1 MAVNVLNPSI
11 ASQENLE
18 LFLLDLRY
26 REGRLVQVENNRPVL
41 LNDKDSA
48 WIVYSGVID
57 VFVVPLKEGR
67 VDGTRRHL
75 FRSRTGQLLLG
86 VSGRYGNE
94 MGVLVTGTPGSR
106 LLQLPLKRLK
116 DLTADM
122 EYSEFI
128 EAMLNDWVIAL
139 STSVSSN
146 LIPRDHVLL
155 SSGSTIS
162 IKQEQVALPQKG
174 ILWVRVRSGDD
185 TCYLDNPGLRVAPN
199 GHYLPLSSKHT
210 WLRSLGN
217 TELETADT
225 KAFLTHESLWHSLA
239 EFHELIFE
247 FIRLNQNEEAAAEKE
262 RLLKQAEAEQAVME
276 RALYRLATPLAS
288 KEASLYADVAE
299 DTQNNFLAAAKLVGK
314 AIGVFIKMPPGSAGD
329 QTLGELFKGIA
340 RASGIRV
347 REVSLRGAWWNSDN
361 GPILGFLSE
370 NQRAVALLPGS
381 TTSYELH
388 DPVARQKRRV
398 TEAVAKE
405 LLPHGFAF
413 YRPFPSRLVTAWELL
428 KFGSFATRSDLI
440 MVLIMGVF
448 LGLLGLLPPEASR
461 YIFDVLIPQGNKNTL
476 WMIGIGLFLLALV
489 TGLFQY
495 TRGIAMMRASTK
507 MDVSIQA
514 ALWDRLMTLPLRFF
528 RNYSAGDL
536 GMRAMGITTIRR
548 TLSGPIITTVL
559 TSIFSIFNLVL
570 LFTYSTRLAFVAL
583 AIVLVAFVITVTGS
597 ILYIRRQRVLT
608 DLQGEVSGKVL
619 QLLTGV
625 SKFRVTGAENQAF
638 LLWSELFSKQKQ
650 HTYTARGVTNVMQS
664 FNSAY
669 PTIASLVLFAVI
681 INTDSIELSIG
692 DFVAFYVA
700 FIQFL
705 SAWLTLGTML
715 MYILTIIP
723 MYERLK
729 PILTAQPEADEAKLA
744 PSQFSGQIEV
754 SHVSFRYQENGPQI
768 LKDVSLSIQPGEFV
782 ALVGPSGSGKSTLFR
797 LLLGFE
803 KAESGGIYYDDQDLG
818 DLDVRLVRQQIGVV
832 LQNSTLMSG
841 DIFTNIVGSS
851 PDLTIDDAWEAA
863 RMAGLENDLKD
874 MPMGMHTV
882 VSERGSNFSGG
893 QRQRLLI
900 ARALVNK
907 PRLLY
912 FDEATSAL
920 DNRTQDIVSR
930 SLESIQATRVVIAHR
945 LSTIINA
952 DRIYVLEGG
961 RLVQSGTYAEL
972 MKQPGPFAE
981 LAKRQ
986 VV

>member
-1 MAVNVLNPSI
+1 MAVNVLNPSV
-11 ASQENLE
+11 ANKENLE

-26 REGRLVQVENNRPVL
+26 REGRLVQVENNRPLL

-48 WIVYSGVID
+48 WIVYSGIID
-57 VFVVPLKEGR
+57 VFVVPLKDGE
-67 VDGTRRHL
+67 VYGTRRHL
-75 FRSRTGQLLLG
+75 FRSGTGQLLLG
-86 VSGRYGNE
+86 VSGRYGHE
-94 MGVLVTGTPGSR
+94 MGILVTGTPGSR

-116 DLTADM
+116 ELTADM
-122 EYSEFI
+122 EYSDFA

-139 STSVSSN
+139 SSSVSPN
-146 LIPRDHVLL
+146 LVPREYILL
-155 SSGSTIS
+155 SSGSTVS
-162 IKQEQVALPQKG
+162 INQEQVALPQKG
-174 ILWVRVRSGDD
+174 ILWVRVSSGDD
-185 TCYLDNPGLRVAPN
+185 TYYLDNPGLRIAPN
-199 GHYLPLSSKHT
+199 GHYLPLSSKLT

-217 TELETADT
+217 SELETADT
-225 KAFLTHESLWHSLA
+225 RAFLAHETLWHSLA

-247 FIRLNQNEEAAAEKE
+247 FIRLNQSEELAAEKE
-262 RLLKQAEAEQAVME
+262 RLLKQAETEQAVME

-288 KEASLYADVAE
+288 KEAGLYADVIE
-299 DTQNNFLAAAKLVGK
+299 DKQDNFLAAAKLVGK
-314 AIGVFIKMPPGSAGD
+314 ALGVPIKMPPGTPGE

-347 REVSLRGAWWNSDN
+347 REVSLRSDWWQSDS
-361 GPILGFLSE
+361 GPILGFVAES
-370 NQRAVALLPGS
+370 QRAVALLPGS
-381 TTSYELH
+381 ATTYELH
-388 DPVARQKRRV
+388 DPVARQKRVV
-398 TEAVAKE
+398 TAAVAKE
-405 LLPHGFAF
+405 LLPYGFAF

-428 KFGSFATRSDLI
+428 KFGSFSTRSDLI

-448 LGLLGLLPPEASR
+448 LGLLGLVPPEASG
-461 YIFDVLIPQGNKNTL
+461 YIFDVLIPQGNKEML
-476 WMIGIGLFLLALV
+476 WQIGIGLFLLALIIGV
-489 TGLFQY
+489 FQY

-507 MDVSIQA
+507 MDVTIQA
-514 ALWDRLMTLPLRFF
+514 ALWDRLMSLPLRFF

-536 GMRAMGITTIRR
+536 GTRAMGITTIRR

-570 LFTYSTRLAFVAL
+570 LFTYSVPLALVAL
-583 AIVLVAFVITVTGS
+583 VIVAIAFVITVAGS
-597 ILYIRRQRVLT
+597 IRYIRRQRVLI

-650 HTYTARGVTNVMQS
+650 LTYVARGVTNAMQA

-669 PTIASLVLFAVI
+669 PTVATLVLFAVI
-681 INTDSIELSIG
+681 IRSGIQLSVG
-692 DFVAFYVA
+692 DFIAFYVA

-705 SAWLTLGTML
+705 TAWLTLGTML

-723 MYERLK
+723 TYERLL
-729 PILTAQPEADEAKLA
+729 PILTAEPEADEAKLPPA
-744 PSQFSGQIEV
+744 QFAGGIEV
-754 SHVSFRYQENGPQI
+754 SHLSFRYQENGPLI

-803 KAESGGIYYDDQDLG
+803 KAESGGIYYDDQDLA

-851 PDLTIDDAWEAA
+851 PDLTVDDAWDAA

-882 VSERGSNFSGG
+882 VSERGGNFSGG

-930 SLESIQATRVVIAHR
+930 SLEGIQATRVIIAHR

-961 RLVQSGTYAEL
+961 RLVQSGSYAEL

>member
-1 MAVNVLNPSI
+1 MAVNVLNPTV
-11 ASQENLE
+11 ASKENLE

-26 REGRLVQVENNRPVL
+26 REGRLVQVENNRPLL
-41 LNDKDSA
+41 LNDQDSA
-48 WIVYSGVID
+48 WIVYSGIID
-57 VFVVPLKEGR
+57 VFVVPLKNDQ

-75 FRSRTGQLLLG
+75 FRSSTGQLLLG
-86 VSGRYGNE
+86 VSGRYGQE
-94 MGVLVTGTPGSR
+94 MGILVTGTPGSR

-116 DLTADM
+116 DLTADI
-122 EYSEFI
+122 EYSDFA

-139 STSVSSN
+139 SSSVSPN
-146 LIPRDHVLL
+146 LVPREYILL
-155 SSGSTIS
+155 SSGSTVS
-162 IKQEQVALPQKG
+162 ITQEQVALPQKG

-185 TCYLDNPGLRVAPN
+185 TYYLDNPGLRVAPN
-199 GHYLPLSSKHT
+199 GHYLPLSSKLT

-217 TELETADT
+217 TEVETADT
-225 KAFLTHESLWHSLA
+225 RAFLVNETLWQSLA

-247 FIRLNQNEEAAAEKE
+247 FIRLNQSEEVAAEKE
-262 RLLKQAEAEQAVME
+262 RLLKQAETEQAVME

-288 KEASLYADVAE
+288 KEANLYADVME

-314 AIGVFIKMPPGSAGD
+314 ALGVLIKMPPGTSGD

-347 REVSLRGAWWNSDN
+347 REVSLRTQWWESDS
-361 GPILGFLSE
+361 GPILGFLAES
-370 NQRAVALLPGS
+370 QRAVALLPIS
-381 TTSYELH
+381 ATTYELH
-388 DPVARQKRRV
+388 DPVVRQKRVV
-398 TEAVAKE
+398 TADVARE
-405 LLPHGFAF
+405 LMPYGFAF
-413 YRPFPSRLVTAWELL
+413 YRPFPSRLVAAWELL
-428 KFGSFATRSDLI
+428 KFGSFSTRSDLI
-440 MVLIMGVF
+440 MVLIMGIF
-448 LGLLGLLPPEASR
+448 LGLLGLVPPEASS
-461 YIFDVLIPQGNKNTL
+461 YIFDVLIPQGNKDTL
-476 WMIGIGLFLLALV
+476 WLIGAGLFLLALV
-489 TGLFQY
+489 IGVFQY

-507 MDVSIQA
+507 MDVTIQA
-514 ALWDRLMTLPLRFF
+514 ALWDRLMSLPLRFF

-536 GMRAMGITTIRR
+536 GTRAMGITTIRR

-570 LFTYSTRLAFVAL
+570 LFTYSVPLALVAL
-583 AIVLVAFVITVTGS
+583 LVVAVAFAITVVGS
-597 ILYIRRQRVLT
+597 IRYIRRQRVLT

-650 HTYTARGVTNVMQS
+650 ITYGARGVTNVMQA

-669 PTIASLVLFAVI
+669 PTLATLILFAVI
-681 INTDSIELSIG
+681 IRADIQLSIG

-705 SAWLTLGTML
+705 TAWLTLGTML

-723 MYERLK
+723 MYERLL
-729 PILTAQPEADEAKLA
+729 PILTAQPEADEAKLPPA
-744 PSQFSGQIEV
+744 QFSGGIEV
-754 SHVSFRYQENGPQI
+754 NHLSFRYQENGPQI
-768 LKDVSLSIQPGEFV
+768 LRDVSLSIKPGEFV

-803 KAESGGIYYDDQDLG
+803 KAESGGIYYDEQDLA

-851 PDLTIDDAWEAA
+851 PDLTVDDAWDAA

-930 SLESIQATRVVIAHR
+930 SLEGIQATRVIIAHR

-952 DRIYVLEGG
+952 DRIYVLDGG